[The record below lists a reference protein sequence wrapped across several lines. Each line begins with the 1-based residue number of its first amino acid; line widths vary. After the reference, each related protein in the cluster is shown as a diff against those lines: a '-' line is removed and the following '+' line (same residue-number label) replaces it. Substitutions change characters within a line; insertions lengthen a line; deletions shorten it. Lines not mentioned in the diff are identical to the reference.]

1 MSLNAF
7 IWVNNL
13 PIDLLKASEFRVLL
27 RMADVADE
35 NGNGVW
41 LSRQTIAT
49 QLGCHVK
56 TVQRAL
62 SQLKVLGLIEE
73 GDKRAVQHIRHDR
86 RPVVYNLTMAVS
98 PAAELLIYG
107 GTEMS
112 TNGGTEMSRGDKMTP
127 NGGTHSVPQTV
138 IKPNK
143 SSLSVNHRSNVSNV
157 TRHPKFIHVDE
168 VLADCSNESGHAFS
182 RGVCSHCNK
191 AREVL
196 REEATA

>member
-1 MSLNAF
+1 MSLNAYV
-7 IWVNNL
+7 WAGQL
-13 PIDLLKASEFRVLL
+13 PLDLVGASAFRVLL
-27 RMADVADE
+27 KMADVADE
-35 NGNGVW
+35 NGKGVW
-41 LSRQTIAT
+41 MSAGTIAKD
-49 QLGCHVK
+49 LGCSTR
-56 TVQRAL
+56 TVQRAIFE
-62 SQLKVLGLIEE
+62 LKIMGVIEE
-73 GDKRAVQHIRHDR
+73 GDQRQARHIRADR
-86 RPVVYNLTMAVS
+86 RPIVYDLNLGREIKPKIDIHDTTNMS
-98 PAAELLIYG
+98 PDD
-107 GTEMS
+107 T
-112 TNGGTEMSRGDKMTP
+112 TNMSRYDKKD
-127 NGGTHSVPQTV
+127 THDTTAVVVQTV